1 MNLKLK
7 SLTGKDKIITLDAS
21 CTIDELKQKI
31 EEYEMIPPQQQRL
44 ICGGK
49 VLIAGDKT
57 LQQYKIASNSVIHFV
72 LALKG
77 GSSKN

>member
-7 SLTGKDKIITLDAS
+7 SLTGKDKIISIDAS
-21 CTIDELKQKI
+21 CTVKELKEKI

-49 VLIAGDKT
+49 ILTENNKT
-57 LQQYKIASNSVIHFV
+57 LQQYKINSNSVIHFV

-77 GSSKN
+77 G

>member
-7 SLTGKDKIITLDAS
+7 SLTGKDKIITIDAS
-21 CTIDELKQKI
+21 STVNELKQKI
-31 EEYEMIPPQQQRL
+31 EEYEMIPPSQQRL
-44 ICGGK
+44 ICAGK
-49 VLIAGDKT
+49 VLVQGEKT

-77 GSSKN
+77 GNKQ

>member
-7 SLTGKDKIITLDAS
+7 SLTGKDKIITIDGS
-21 CTIDELKQKI
+21 CTINELKQKI
-31 EEYEMIPPQQQRL
+31 EEYEMIPPNQQRL

-49 VLIAGDKT
+49 ILTEGEKT
-57 LQQYKIASNSVIHFV
+57 IQQYKITSNSLIHFV

-77 GSSKN
+77 GNPQ